1 MSQMKADRPAT
12 YLANAAI
19 ASRFRFVIITA
30 DYTVGLAGAAARAF
44 GVNLDTAT
52 AAGQGILIAT
62 RGSGPTVKIEAGAA
76 IAAGA
81 LLMPDAVGRAVTVG
95 AAGHYSARAI
105 QAATALGDI
114 IECELTEGVG
124 P

>member
-1 MSQMKADRPAT
+1 MAQMKADRPAT

-19 ASRFRFVIITA
+19 ASRYRFVIVTA

-52 AAGQGILIAT
+52 AAGQGILVAT

-76 IAAGA
+76 VAAGA
-81 LLMPDAVGRAVTVG
+81 LLAPDATGRAVTCG
-95 AAGHYSARAI
+95 AAAQYSGKAL
-105 QAATALGDI
+105 QAATAAGDL
-114 IECELTEGVG
+114 IECELADGVG